1 MIPTALSWFIGLSCA
16 ALVPVL
22 FYAAPRFEGD
32 AVREIERTE
41 DAAMEAGA
49 LLAQMETRRVA

>member
-1 MIPTALSWFIGLSCA
+1 MIATALAWFIGLSCT

-41 DAAMEAGA
+41 EAAMEAQWW
-49 LLAQMETRRVA
+49 LLQLERGWA